1 MLQAQRDAEGGKK
14 RLGSMESNLGTRV
27 RTQWANDVPF
37 GRPDPIEKDHACQP
51 PDHDIVCTHSA
62 SATDYQQ
69 DPLGQISL
77 PSNPVFIGVFLLGFD
92 FSSSYLVPE

>member
-1 MLQAQRDAEGGKK
+1 MGERPRFMG
-14 RLGSMESNLGTRV
+14 
-27 RTQWANDVPF
+27 VPF

-69 DPLGQISL
+69 DPFGQISL